1 MARTHSR
8 PTQDA
13 AIALGALIAAGRRA
27 RAFTAQDFS
36 ARVGVSVPT
45 LRKVE
50 SGDLS
55 VSIGTYL
62 EAAVL
67 AGVPLFDVDSREL
80 PRVAELAGTRLALLP
95 TRVRPSGTPRP
106 DDDF

>member
-8 PTQDA
+8 QTQDA
-13 AIALGALIAAGRRA
+13 AVAFGALVAAGRRS
-27 RAFTAQDFS
+27 RSLTAKEF
-36 ARVGVSVPT
+36 AERVGVSVPT

-50 SGDLS
+50 SGNPS
-55 VSIGTYL
+55 VALGTYL

-67 AGVPLFDVDSREL
+67 AGVPLFNVDGREL
-80 PRVAELAGTRLALLP
+80 ASVADRARSRLALLP
-95 TRVRPSGTPRP
+95 DRVRSATSGVH